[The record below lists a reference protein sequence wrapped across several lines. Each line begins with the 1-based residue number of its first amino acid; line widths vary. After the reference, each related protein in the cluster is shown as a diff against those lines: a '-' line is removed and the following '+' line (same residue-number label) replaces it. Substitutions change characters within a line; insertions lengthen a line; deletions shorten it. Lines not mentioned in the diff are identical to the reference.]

1 MTILT
6 TYLWEIQFRYSVNF
20 WSLNDY
26 VIIRFTTSE
35 KLQSLE
41 MQNPGQNYNNKKET
55 LLYKSLTE
63 VRILTSESFNYS

>member
-1 MTILT
+1 
-6 TYLWEIQFRYSVNF
+6 
-20 WSLNDY
+20 
-26 VIIRFTTSE
+26 
-35 KLQSLE
+35 